1 MDEEEL
7 SFIPYS
13 TSYVWKPPIKLS
25 DCSSEY
31 LQNCPVDYSL
41 LENPFA
47 SKPDVYNAEQ
57 EAKLWQG
64 LGILTTSTSV
74 VDGEKPPSEN
84 PYYLTAVPGLHSKRE
99 LKRIR
104 RAERKSKL
112 SNWFDLPRPDVTE
125 EDRDDL
131 ELIRLRRAISS
142 DTHVRRSDGKSAYFQ
157 RGVVVDDPGSFY
169 DRLPRKQRGKTL
181 VDELLANAEIMKAQR
196 KRYAK
201 IARAMAEKRAAIK
214 RKEQQQMKRLKTGRK
229 KQKATVVVRE

>member
-1 MDEEEL
+1 MDESGL

-13 TSYVWKPPIKLS
+13 TSYVWKPPLKLT

-31 LQNCPVDYSL
+31 LRICSVDYSL
-41 LENPFA
+41 MENPFS
-47 SKPDVYNAEQ
+47 SKLDSFDAKKEK
-57 EAKLWQG
+57 KLWER
-64 LGILTTSTSV
+64 LGVLISAINE
-74 VDGEKPPSEN
+74 GNCEKPPSEN
-84 PYYLTAVPGLHSKRE
+84 PYFLTSMPGLHSKRE

-112 SNWFDLPRPDVTE
+112 SKWFNLPKPDITE
-125 EDRDDL
+125 EERDDL

-181 VDELLANAEIMKAQR
+181 VDELLANAEIMKVQR

-201 IARAMAEKRAAIK
+201 IARTIAEKRAAVRRREQQRIK
-214 RKEQQQMKRLKTGRK
+214 RLQSGRK
-229 KQKATVVVRE
+229 KQQATVVVPD

>member
-1 MDEEEL
+1 MDEAEL
-7 SFIPYS
+7 SFIPHS

-31 LQNCPVDYSL
+31 LKACSVDY
-41 LENPFA
+41 
-47 SKPDVYNAEQ
+47 KPYNAKQ

-64 LGILTTSTSV
+64 LGVLKTDTTEV
-74 VDGEKPPSEN
+74 QNEKPASEN
-84 PYYLTAVPGLHSKRE
+84 PYYLTSVPGLHSKRE

-142 DTHVRRSDGKSAYFQ
+142 DTHVRKSDGKSSYFQ

-181 VDELLANAEIMKAQR
+181 VDELLSNAEIMKVQR

-201 IARAMAEKRAAIK
+201 IARAMAEKRAAV
-214 RKEQQQMKRLKTGRK
+214 RRREQQRIRRLKSGGRK
-229 KQKATVVVRE
+229 QQATVVVPE

>member
-7 SFIPYS
+7 SFIPHS
-13 TSYVWKPPIKLS
+13 KSYVWKPPIKLS

-41 LENPFA
+41 LENPFN
-47 SKPDVYNAEQ
+47 SKPEVYDPKK

-64 LGILTTSTSV
+64 LGILTTNTSEI
-74 VDGEKPPSEN
+74 DSEKPPSEN
-84 PYYLTAVPGLHSKRE
+84 PYYLTSVPALHSKRE

-112 SNWFDLPRPDVTE
+112 SNWFDLPRADITE

-201 IARAMAEKRAAIK
+201 IARTMAEKRAAIK

-229 KQKATVVVRE
+229 KQQATVVVRE

>member
-1 MDEEEL
+1 MDEAEL
-7 SFIPYS
+7 SFIPHS
-13 TSYVWKPPIKLS
+13 TSYVWKPPLKLS

-31 LQNCPVDYSL
+31 LQICSVDYSL
-41 LENPFA
+41 MENPFS
-47 SKPDVYNAEQ
+47 SKLGSYD
-57 EAKLWQG
+57 AKKETELWQR
-64 LGILTTSTSV
+64 LGVLISNT
-74 VDGEKPPSEN
+74 DEGGCEKPPSEN
-84 PYYLTAVPGLHSKRE
+84 PYYLTSIPGLHSKRE

-104 RAERKSKL
+104 RSEQKSKL
-112 SNWFDLPRPDVTE
+112 SKWFGLPKPDITE

-181 VDELLANAEIMKAQR
+181 VDELLANAEIMKIQR

-201 IARAMAEKRAAIK
+201 IARTIAEKRAAVRRREQQRIK
-214 RKEQQQMKRLKTGRK
+214 RLQNSCK
-229 KQKATVVVRE
+229 KQQATVVVPD